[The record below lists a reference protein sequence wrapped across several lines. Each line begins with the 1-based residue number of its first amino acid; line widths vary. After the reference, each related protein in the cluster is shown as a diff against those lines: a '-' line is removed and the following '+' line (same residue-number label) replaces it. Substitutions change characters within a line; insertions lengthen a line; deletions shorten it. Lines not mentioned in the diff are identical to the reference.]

1 MHRSRREANLLGSA
15 SLAIVDRMLAACRSE
30 ASSTGE
36 SAAGIVAAAT
46 FLAGGSIEALSRSVG
61 LTHSATVRLVDK
73 LEARGELE
81 RHPGPDRRSVA
92 VVATRQGK
100 NLAGGVLAARE
111 TALEEM
117 LGALTAAERRELA
130 RLHEKLLAGVV
141 RAGATT
147 TNVCRLCDAD
157 SCGHDVGRCPVTEA
171 ARQTRR

>member
-15 SLAIVDRMLAACRSE
+15 SLAVVDRMLAACRSE

-46 FLAGGSIEALSRSVG
+46 FLAGSSIEALSRSVG

-73 LEARGELE
+73 LEARGDLE
-81 RHPGPDRRSVA
+81 RRPGPDRRSVA
-92 VVATRQGK
+92 
-100 NLAGGVLAARE
+100 AGGVLAARE

-157 SCGHDVGRCPVTEA
+157 SCGHDAGRCPVTET
-171 ARQTRR
+171 ARETRR